1 MVLPLIVWVLVCLQ
15 QNYLD
20 MQEIFFDRLLD
31 LGTEWSIE
39 KEEFGEITKEI
50 DIYVQFNLEA
60 YKEKSAELLRC
71 GFNVVNNIIHALIQ
85 VTL

>member
-1 MVLPLIVWVLVCLQ
+1 
-15 QNYLD
+15 
-20 MQEIFFDRLLD
+20 MQEIFFDKLLD

-39 KEEFGEITKEI
+39 KVEFDEITKEI

-71 GFNVVNNIIHALIQ
+71 GFNVVNNIIHTLIQ